1 MKASI
6 RVTLKT
12 GSAEDAQQLLRMVC
26 EGLMAS
32 GSIEDYRFEIE
43 TDKGVVTERCVL
55 SEGGVIA

>member
-12 GSAEDAQQLLRMVC
+12 GSAEDAQQFLRMVC
-26 EGLMAS
+26 AGLMAS

-43 TDKGVVTERCVL
+43 ADKGVVTERCVL

>member
-12 GSAEDAQQLLRMVC
+12 GSAEDAQQLLSMVC

-55 SEGGVIA
+55 SGGGVIA